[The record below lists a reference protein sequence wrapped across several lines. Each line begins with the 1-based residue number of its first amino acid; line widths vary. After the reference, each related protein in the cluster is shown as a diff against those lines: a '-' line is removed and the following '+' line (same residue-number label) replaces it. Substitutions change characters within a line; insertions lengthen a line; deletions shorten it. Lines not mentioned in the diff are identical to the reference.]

1 MRFPPAPR
9 ASTLRARA
17 AWLADLSA
25 GGVAALLPWSTS
37 LSSIL
42 IAVWLVS
49 ALPVL
54 SRQALRRELMSPAG
68 GLPVLLWLLAA
79 VGMLWADVSW
89 SERMGGLAGF
99 HKLLLIPVLLARY
112 RESERGVWVLTGYLV
127 SCAALLM
134 ASVILLLW
142 PSLKWSDATPG
153 VVVKDYII
161 QSGEFVLCAFGLFG
175 IAIALPRRRQW
186 LALGCAALAMLF
198 LADVFYIATGRTT
211 LVVIVVLAV
220 LLAFWHFDWRVIV
233 GPFGWR
239 AIAGL
244 IAVGLICMGLWL
256 SSATLR
262 SHLAAFW
269 DEVEQYRSENAI
281 TRAGERLEY
290 WRKSGAFVA
299 EAPFIGHGTGSIR
312 QLFQRS
318 ATGRSGASALV
329 ADNPHNQALAVAI
342 QLGVLGIAVLYALWI
357 AHLRLFGGDGIAAW
371 LGLTVVVQNVVSCL
385 FNSHLADFTQ
395 GWTYVFGVGVLGGMV
410 LRQAAAAESLGLEA
424 KPQAPSVR

>member
-1 MRFPPAPR
+1 MRSPPAPR
-9 ASTLRARA
+9 ALTLRARA
-17 AWLADLSA
+17 AWFADLSA
-25 GGVAALLPWSTS
+25 AGVAALLPWSTS

-42 IAVWLVS
+42 IAAWLVS
-49 ALPVL
+49 VLPVL
-54 SRQALRRELMSPAG
+54 NREALRRELMSPAG

-99 HKLLLIPVLLARY
+99 HKLLLIPLLLARY
-112 RESERGVWVLTGYLV
+112 RETERGAWVLIGYLA

-142 PSLKWSDATPG
+142 PNLKWSDATPG

-175 IAIALPRRRQW
+175 IAIALPRRRKW

-198 LADVFYIATGRTT
+198 LIDVFYIATGRTT

-220 LLAFWHFDWRVIV
+220 LFAFWHFDWRIIV
-233 GPFGWR
+233 GPFGSR

-244 IAVGLICMGLWL
+244 IAAGLVCVGLWL

-262 SHLAAFW
+262 SHLTAFW
-269 DEVEQYRSENAI
+269 DEVEQYRSANAI

-290 WRKSGAFVA
+290 WRKSSAFVA

-318 ATGRSGASALV
+318 ATGQSGASALV
-329 ADNPHNQALAVAI
+329 ADNPHNQVLAVAI

-357 AHLRLFGGDGIAAW
+357 AHLRLFRSHGIAVW

-410 LRQAAAAESLGLEA
+410 LRQAGATESLGLQA
-424 KPQAPSVR
+424 KPQASSGR